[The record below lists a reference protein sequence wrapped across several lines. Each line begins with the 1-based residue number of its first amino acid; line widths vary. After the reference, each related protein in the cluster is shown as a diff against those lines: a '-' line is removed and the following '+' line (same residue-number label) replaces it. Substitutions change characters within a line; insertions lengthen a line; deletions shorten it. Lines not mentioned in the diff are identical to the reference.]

1 LRVSV
6 KLDRLEKLFYALNI
20 TMPQKMNSGKRVLG
34 CGDARYDVTGQC
46 VEPRWFTEILM
57 AKKKEHVSL

>member
-1 LRVSV
+1 
-6 KLDRLEKLFYALNI
+6 
-20 TMPQKMNSGKRVLG
+20 MPQKMNSGKRVLG